1 MTMDPRALWT
11 MSYGMYLVTARSGG
25 RANGQIAN
33 AVFQVTAEPPRVAI
47 AINKENFT
55 HDLIRD
61 GGWFAFS
68 VLADTVPM
76 EFIGLFGFK
85 SGRDVDKLAQATV
98 REGLHVP
105 LVVEHAVA
113 VTEARVLL
121 AMDAGTHTVFI
132 GEAAGAEVLSTGAPL
147 TYAGYH
153 ARKGGRRRTLR
164 RTAARSSRPRRRRS
178 RRRPSLRPGRA
189 ASAAT
194 PTTRPRATR
203 RTASRPAPASRTCPT
218 TGSAP
223 PAAPPRTPFSPT
235 DLLPVRPPLPLV
247 SFD

>member
-1 MTMDPRALWT
+1 MAFDPKALWT

-33 AVFQVTAEPPRVAI
+33 AVFQVTAEPARVAT

-68 VLADTVPM
+68 VLAESVPM

-85 SGRDVDKLAQATV
+85 SGREVDKLAQATV

-105 LVVEHAVA
+105 LVVEHAIA
-113 VTEARVLL
+113 VTEAKVLQ
-121 AMDAGTHTVFI
+121 AVDGGSHTVFI
-132 GEAAGAEVLSTGAPL
+132 GEALGAEVLSAGAPL

-153 ARKGGRRRTLR
+153 ARKGKAPKNAPTYRGEAAEA
-164 RTAARSSRPRRRRS
+164 TARQPDAVRV
-178 RRRPSLRPGRA
+178 
-189 ASAAT
+189 ASPWT
-194 PTTRPRATR
+194 CGVCGYTYD
-203 RTASRPAPASRTCPT
+203 PAFGDPASDVAPGTLFEDLPDDWVCPVC
-218 TGSAP
+218 GAP
-223 PAAPPRTPFSPT
+223 KDAFLRG
-235 DLLPVRPPLPLV
+235 
-247 SFD
+247 

>member
-1 MTMDPRALWT
+1 MAMDPKALWT
-11 MSYGMYLVTARSGG
+11 MAYGMYLVTARSGD

-68 VLADTVPM
+68 VLAESVPM

-98 REGLHVP
+98 RDGLHVP

-113 VTEARVLL
+113 VTEARVLQ
-121 AMDAGTHTVFI
+121 ATDAGTHTVFI
-132 GEAAGAEVLSTGAPL
+132 GEAVGAEVLSAAAPL

-153 ARKGGRRRTLR
+153 ARKGK
-164 RTAARSSRPRRRRS
+164 APKNA
-178 RRRPSLRPGRA
+178 
-189 ASAAT
+189 
-194 PTTRPRATR
+194 PTYRGDAEPPAPT
-203 RTASRPAPASRTCPT
+203 PAPAASSTWTCGVCGYTYDPAL
-218 TGSAP
+218 GDPASGIAP
-223 PAAPPRTPFSPT
+223 GTRFEDLPDGWVCPVCGAPKDAF
-235 DLLPVRPPLPLV
+235 LP
-247 SFD
+247 D

>member
-1 MTMDPRALWT
+1 MTMDPKALWT
-11 MSYGMYLVTARSGG
+11 MSYGMYLVTARAGG

-68 VLADTVPM
+68 VLAETVPM

-105 LVVEHAVA
+105 LIVEHSIA
-113 VTEARVLL
+113 VTEAKVLH
-121 AMDAGTHTVFI
+121 AVDGGTHTVFI
-132 GEAAGAEVLSTGAPL
+132 GEAIGAEVLSAGAPL

-153 ARKGGRRRTLR
+153 ARKGKAPKNAPTYRGEAE
-164 RTAARSSRPRRRRS
+164 AAAKP
-178 RRRPSLRPGRA
+178 PAPVA
-189 ASAAT
+189 ASPWTCGACGYTYDPEFGDPAGGIA
-194 PTTRPRATR
+194 PGTRFEDIPDDWVCPVCG
-203 RTASRPAPASRTCPT
+203 ASKDA
-218 TGSAP
+218 
-223 PAAPPRTPFSPT
+223 F
-235 DLLPVRPPLPLV
+235 LPG
-247 SFD
+247 

>member
-1 MTMDPRALWT
+1 MAMDPRALWT
-11 MSYGMYLVTARSGG
+11 MSYGMYLVTARAGG

-68 VLADTVPM
+68 VLAESVPM

-105 LVVEHAVA
+105 LVVDHAVA

-121 AMDAGTHTVFI
+121 AMDAGSHTVFV
-132 GEAAGAEVLSTGAPL
+132 GEAASAEVLSSAAPL

-153 ARKGGRRRTLR
+153 VRKGK
-164 RTAARSSRPRRRRS
+164 APKNA
-178 RRRPSLRPGRA
+178 
-189 ASAAT
+189 
-194 PTTRPRATR
+194 PTYRGEAEP
-203 RTASRPAPASRTCPT
+203 PAQAQVKAPVPASTWTCGVCGYTYDPAE
-218 TGSAP
+218 GDPAHGIAP
-223 PAAPPRTPFSPT
+223 GTRFEDLPDDWVCPVCGAPKDAF
-235 DLLPVRPPLPLV
+235 LP
-247 SFD
+247 D

>member
-11 MSYGMYLVTARSGG
+11 MSYGMYLVTARAGG

-68 VLADTVPM
+68 VLAEDVPM

-85 SGRDVDKLAQATV
+85 TGRDVDKLAQATV

-121 AMDAGTHTVFI
+121 SMDAGSHTVFI

-153 ARKGGRRRTLR
+153 ARKGK
-164 RTAARSSRPRRRRS
+164 APKNA
-178 RRRPSLRPGRA
+178 
-189 ASAAT
+189 
-194 PTTRPRATR
+194 PTYRGETE
-203 RTASRPAPASRTCPT
+203 APAQAAIKAPTVASTWTCGVCGYTYDPAE
-218 TGSAP
+218 GDPAHGIAP
-223 PAAPPRTPFSPT
+223 GTRFEDLPDDWVCPACGAPKDAF
-235 DLLPVRPPLPLV
+235 LP
-247 SFD
+247 D

>member
-1 MTMDPRALWT
+1 MAMDPRALWT
-11 MSYGMYLVTARSGG
+11 MSYGMYLVTARAGG

-33 AVFQVTAEPPRVAI
+33 AVFQVTAAPPRVAV

-68 VLADTVPM
+68 VLAESVPM

-85 SGRDVDKLAQATV
+85 SGRDVDKLAQATI

-121 AMDAGTHTVFI
+121 AMDAGSHTVFI

-153 ARKGGRRRTLR
+153 ARKGK
-164 RTAARSSRPRRRRS
+164 APKNA
-178 RRRPSLRPGRA
+178 
-189 ASAAT
+189 
-194 PTTRPRATR
+194 PTYRGDAEP
-203 RTASRPAPASRTCPT
+203 PAPPPVPAVASSWTCGVCGYNYDPAE
-218 TGSAP
+218 GDPAHGVAP
-223 PAAPPRTPFSPT
+223 GTRFEDLPDGWVCPVCGAPKDAF
-235 DLLPVRPPLPLV
+235 LP
-247 SFD
+247 D

>member
-1 MTMDPRALWT
+1 MDPKALWT
-11 MSYGMYLVTARSGG
+11 MSYGMYLVTARAGE

-68 VLADTVPM
+68 VLAESVPM

-105 LVVEHAVA
+105 LVVDHAIA
-113 VTEARVLL
+113 VTEARVLQ
-121 AMDAGTHTVFI
+121 ATDAGSHTVFV
-132 GEAAGAEVLSTGAPL
+132 GEAIGAEVLSGAPPL

-153 ARKGGRRRTLR
+153 ARKGKAPKNAPTYRGE
-164 RTAARSSRPRRRRS
+164 AA
-178 RRRPSLRPGRA
+178 A
-189 ASAAT
+189 APT
-194 PTTRPRATR
+194 P
-203 RTASRPAPASRTCPT
+203 
-218 TGSAP
+218 P
-223 PAAPPRTPFSPT
+223 PAVAPVASPWT
-235 DLLPVRPPLPLV
+235 CGVCGYTYDPALGDSANGIAPGTRFEDLPSDWVCPVCGAPKDAFLPG
-247 SFD
+247 

>member
-1 MTMDPRALWT
+1 MAMDPKALWT
-11 MSYGMYLVTARSGG
+11 MSYGMYLVTARAGG

-68 VLADTVPM
+68 VLAETVPM

-85 SGRDVDKLAQATV
+85 SGRDVDKLARATV

-105 LVVEHAVA
+105 LVVDHAVA
-113 VTEARVLL
+113 VTEARVLQ
-121 AMDAGTHTVFI
+121 ATDTGTHTVFI
-132 GEAAGAEVLSTGAPL
+132 GEAAGAEVLAAGPPL

-153 ARKGGRRRTLR
+153 ARKGK
-164 RTAARSSRPRRRRS
+164 APRN
-178 RRRPSLRPGRA
+178 A
-189 ASAAT
+189 
-194 PTTRPRATR
+194 PTYRGETGGGI
-203 RTASRPAPASRTCPT
+203 APK
-218 TGSAP
+218 
-223 PAAPPRTPFSPT
+223 PAAERMPSIWTCGVCGYSYDPQFGDPVGGVAPGTLFE
-235 DLLPVRPPLPLV
+235 DLPDDWVCPVCGAPKDAFLRG
-247 SFD
+247 

>member
-1 MTMDPRALWT
+1 MAMMDPKALWT
-11 MSYGMYLVTARSGG
+11 MSYGMYLVTARAGG

-68 VLADTVPM
+68 VLAESVPM

-98 REGLHVP
+98 RDGLHVP
-105 LVVEHAVA
+105 LVVDHSVA

-121 AMDAGTHTVFI
+121 AMDAGSHTVFV
-132 GEAAGAEVLSTGAPL
+132 GEAVRAEVLSAGSPL

-153 ARKGGRRRTLR
+153 ARKGK
-164 RTAARSSRPRRRRS
+164 APKNA
-178 RRRPSLRPGRA
+178 
-189 ASAAT
+189 
-194 PTTRPRATR
+194 PTYRGDAEPPAP
-203 RTASRPAPASRTCPT
+203 PAPAAASTWTCGVCGFTYDPAEGDPAHGFAAGT
-218 TGSAP
+218 RFEDLPDDWVCPVCGAP
-223 PAAPPRTPFSPT
+223 KDAF
-235 DLLPVRPPLPLV
+235 LP
-247 SFD
+247 D

>member
-1 MTMDPRALWT
+1 MAMDPRALWT
-11 MSYGMYLVTARSGG
+11 MSYGMYLVTARAGA

-55 HDLIRD
+55 HNLIRD

-68 VLADTVPM
+68 VLAESVPM

-105 LVVEHAVA
+105 LVVDHAVA

-121 AMDAGTHTVFI
+121 AMDAGSHTVFV
-132 GEAAGAEVLSTGAPL
+132 GEAASAEVLSSAAPL

-153 ARKGGRRRTLR
+153 VRKGK
-164 RTAARSSRPRRRRS
+164 APKNA
-178 RRRPSLRPGRA
+178 
-189 ASAAT
+189 
-194 PTTRPRATR
+194 PTYRGEVEPPEP
-203 RTASRPAPASRTCPT
+203 PAPAAASTWTCGVCGYTYDPAE
-218 TGSAP
+218 GDPAHGIAP
-223 PAAPPRTPFSPT
+223 GTRFEDLPDDWVCPVCGAPKDAF
-235 DLLPVRPPLPLV
+235 LP
-247 SFD
+247 D